1 MVALISDEHQ
11 STMTMEALQ
20 VAISAALFVDT
31 LLIRVLLQDWTVSV
45 E

>member
-20 VAISAALFVDT
+20 VAISAALFVDA
-31 LLIRVLLQDWTVSV
+31 LLLMVFVAGLD
-45 E
+45 